1 LILIRKKA
9 VIDKNINFDKFILEN
24 VELREYKK
32 KDEEINKQQ
41 KVTFIITIYIKTNKG
56 EIEMD
61 YIGKPIYRPEEFEEY
76 YDFLCNYNG
85 LYSALNRALIEL
97 NKN

>member
-1 LILIRKKA
+1 MILIKKKA
-9 VIDKNINFDKFILEN
+9 IIEKNTKFDELILEN

-32 KDEEINKQQ
+32 KGEKINNNSRDS
-41 KVTFIITIYIKTNKG
+41 FIITIYIKTNKG
-56 EIEMD
+56 VIEMD

-85 LYSALNRALIEL
+85 LSSALNRALIEL
-97 NKN
+97 NKK